1 MCTEASGWSLKVDL
15 SDCKSLKLL
24 DSQLYKWSSL
34 LVNNNS
40 LLNAYQALQLAE
52 DLSAITAAADNED
65 QLNSDMEMTS
75 GAYFSTTRNS
85 LYALDLSVIKNLTAY
100 IMQHEINNAPG
111 FLYIQDKYFLRN
123 LFSTLS
129 RIMNEKYEPKLQQLR
144 SKQRRNTTL
153 SKSGSFELTD
163 LLLLLDEYLG
173 AMVEFNQ
180 YLVNEKLNIDLSNI
194 KLHVNA
200 IRGQSYSQTDYSCVK
215 FKLITTT
222 SSEHTN
228 KNLAYIMMDT
238 VGSNLPGNLIVDS
251 GKLTKHHAD
260 GFTIVTNILM
270 VKLQQNQQKRALFDL
285 GGNNPTNN
293 KTVYVVVDFV
303 LSSKSFK
310 TASMSSYYCVYFD
323 REKRAW
329 STRGARL
336 VSYES
341 ELNSVKCS
349 YDQLGIYAVAT
360 STSALTGSASA
371 PVQFSLATIILM
383 PFSFALMFI
392 IAVCLLLIKV
402 SIYSR

>member
-1 MCTEASGWSLKVDL
+1 M
-15 SDCKSLKLL
+15 
-24 DSQLYKWSSL
+24 
-34 LVNNNS
+34 
-40 LLNAYQALQLAE
+40 LNAYQALQLAE
-52 DLSAITAAADNED
+52 DLSAITATADNED
-65 QLNSDMEMTS
+65 QLNSDMDMTS
-75 GAYFSTTRNS
+75 GAYFGTTRNS

-100 IMQHEINNAPG
+100 IIQHEINNAPG

-129 RIMNEKYEPKLQQLR
+129 QIMNAKYEPKLQQLR
-144 SKQRRNTTL
+144 HKELRNTTL
-153 SKSGSFELTD
+153 PGGGFELTD
-163 LLLLLDEYLG
+163 LLLLLDEYLS

-180 YLVNEKLNIDLSNI
+180 YLVTEKLNIDFSNI

-200 IRGQSYSQTDYSCVK
+200 IRGQSFSQTEHTAVK

-222 SSEHTN
+222 SSEQKN
-228 KNLAYIMMDT
+228 KNLAYIVMDT

-251 GKLTKHHAD
+251 GKLTKHHKD
-260 GFTIVTNILM
+260 GFTIVSNVLM
-270 VKLQQNQQKRALFDL
+270 VKLQQNQQKRDLFDL
-285 GGNNPTNN
+285 GVINLTN
-293 KTVYVVVDFV
+293 KTVYVVVDFA
-303 LSSKSFK
+303 LANKNFK
-310 TASMSSYYCVYFD
+310 TAAMSSHYCVYFD
-323 REKRAW
+323 REKRSW

-336 VSYES
+336 ISYDS

-360 STSALTGSASA
+360 STNALTGSQSA

-402 SIYSR
+402 NIFENKFFCHRIIFIEKYIISPEK